1 MINEVRF
8 LIDSLEI
15 LTERLIL
22 LPFTIE
28 ICEEVLSGSTSFLA
42 DLGFTAGYGWPDF
55 ETLDP
60 LPRILIT

>member
-42 DLGFTAGYGWPDF
+42 DLGFTAVTDG
-55 ETLDP
+55 
-60 LPRILIT
+60 RILRLWILYLEF